1 MNDAAAA
8 SVPSTFLSHLLACAF
23 YGLWGA
29 AILAA
34 PVYAGLEGVPRIPF
48 YLGGGLVLYVSLVS
62 LIIRFAEHGAGLAEW
77 DRKGV
82 ITVGT
87 LWSMGLLLLG
97 APAYFGITGGWR
109 NGFLVAALVVMAVGL
124 AGSTYEMKKRERAG
138 AWWFRCPGLTLL
150 LLAFLL
156 HVGKAR
162 IEMIPIL
169 ETAASLLVI
178 ACFATGIS
186 CLLAVLPRRDP
197 ALEEGISVVVY
208 RGLTSMGL
216 VGLLGILA
224 AWLG

>member
-1 MNDAAAA
+1 MSDAAAA
-8 SVPSTFLSHLLACAF
+8 SVPSTFLGHLLACAF

-34 PVYAGLEGVPRIPF
+34 PFYANLEGVARVPF
-48 YLGGGLVLYVSLVS
+48 YLGGGLILYVTLVS
-62 LIIRFAEHGAGLAEW
+62 LIIRFAEHGAGSAAW
-77 DRKGV
+77 DRNGV

-87 LWSMGLLLLG
+87 LWSVGLLLLG
-97 APAYFGITGGWR
+97 APAYFGMTAGWR
-109 NGFLVAALVVMAVGL
+109 NGFQVAALVVMVVGL

-138 AWWFRCPGLTLL
+138 AWWFRLPGLTLL
-150 LLAFLL
+150 LVAFLL
-156 HVGKAR
+156 HIGKTR
-162 IEMIPIL
+162 IGMAPFL
-169 ETAASLLVI
+169 ETVASLVVM

-216 VGLLGILA
+216 VGLLGVLA
-224 AWLG
+224 VLLA